1 MAGILEVGFDD
12 FRRTFTWH
20 QPKAAADF
28 TFLIS
33 VPVMFGASL
42 LDLYDS
48 RDLLSSDDFVLMF
61 IGFATSFLV
70 AMIAVVTF
78 IKLIKRLRLEWF
90 ALYRFVLA
98 ALFYLIILR

>member
-1 MAGILEVGFDD
+1 
-12 FRRTFTWH
+12 
-20 QPKAAADF
+20 
-28 TFLIS
+28 
-33 VPVMFGASL
+33 MFGASL

-48 RDLLSSDDFVLMF
+48 RDALNSDDLVLML
-61 IGFATSFLV
+61 IGFVTSFLV

-98 ALFYLIILR
+98 GLFYVIVIL